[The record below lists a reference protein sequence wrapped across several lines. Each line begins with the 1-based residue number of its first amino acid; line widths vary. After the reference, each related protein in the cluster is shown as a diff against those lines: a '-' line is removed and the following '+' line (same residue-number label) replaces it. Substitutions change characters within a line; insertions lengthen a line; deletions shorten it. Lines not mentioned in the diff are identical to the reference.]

1 MVNKLFPAGQANV
14 RELRNIAEGLIAADP
29 KIDAPTLVGELIS
42 AITQPEIP
50 TEIQEVRIMSLHKSK
65 GLSSPVTII
74 AGCVN
79 GLLPKVPN
87 GTLTFLERQRHD
99 EEQRRLF
106 FVGITRVKADP
117 AHGKPGKL
125 ILTYSKEMPLAT
137 AMNAGI
143 TPAAVNYGTAL
154 LHASPFIAEMSRAAP
169 APKFMP

>member
-1 MVNKLFPAGQANV
+1 
-14 RELRNIAEGLIAADP
+14 
-29 KIDAPTLVGELIS
+29 
-42 AITQPEIP
+42 
-50 TEIQEVRIMSLHKSK
+50 MSLHKSK

-79 GLLPKVPN
+79 GLLPRVPN
-87 GTLTFLERQRHD
+87 GPLTRIERQHYD

-117 AHGKPGKL
+117 TRGKSGKL

-143 TPAAVNYGTAL
+143 APAYVNYGTAV
-154 LHASPFIAEMSRAAP
+154 LHASPFIAEMSPAAP
-169 APKFMP
+169 APMFVP